1 MISGAVFS
9 LLYSLSFLPVP
20 LVVLPLFLGSLL
32 VARVPE
38 LLNFQT
44 DQVIIGFQ
52 INFIFYFSEPETS
65 GLRSYLRLTKEYSC
79 S

>member
-44 DQVIIGFQ
+44 DQVQ
-52 INFIFYFSEPETS
+52 
-65 GLRSYLRLTKEYSC
+65 RRLKALL
-79 S
+79 